1 MQQTLLI
8 CDDEKNIRDGLA
20 LAFQDEGF
28 QTLTASS
35 GDEAWA
41 LIGRNDVDLLITD
54 LRMEG
59 MSGEELLQKVH
70 GAYPRLPVI
79 ILTGHGT
86 IETAVVAM
94 RDGAV
99 DFFPKPVDLDRL
111 ILVVRK
117 SLSTNKLYEEHERL
131 KSELAEIKARTK
143 YGKIIG
149 KSQKMM
155 ALMELVGQV
164 APSRASVLITGESGV
179 GKELVATAIQELS
192 DRADKPF
199 IKVNSGGLSET
210 LLEDRLFGHEKGA
223 FTGAIS
229 MHKGYFEQADG
240 GTLFLDEIGEIPL
253 STQVKLLRAIQERT
267 FERLGGEKSMQVDV
281 RFICATNRDLAE
293 EVRKGTF
300 REDLFY
306 RLNVIHL
313 EVPPLRERKE
323 DIPLLMAS
331 FLDTFNRENNK
342 HIEGFSDE
350 AKRAMFGYDWPGNIR
365 ELRNAVESAVVL
377 CRTQVI
383 GPDDLPPAVTKSKD
397 GMQVSIPVGVT
408 LDEGEKR
415 LIVSTLDYCK
425 GNKTK
430 AAEVLGIGRKTLH
443 RKLQEYK
450 IEDGDDA

>member
-1 MQQTLLI
+1 
-8 CDDEKNIRDGLA
+8 
-20 LAFQDEGF
+20 
-28 QTLTASS
+28 
-35 GDEAWA
+35 
-41 LIGRNDVDLLITD
+41 
-54 LRMEG
+54 
-59 MSGEELLQKVH
+59 
-70 GAYPRLPVI
+70 
-79 ILTGHGT
+79 
-86 IETAVVAM
+86 
-94 RDGAV
+94 
-99 DFFPKPVDLDRL
+99 
-111 ILVVRK
+111 
-117 SLSTNKLYEEHERL
+117 
-131 KSELAEIKARTK
+131 
-143 YGKIIG
+143 
-149 KSQKMM
+149 
-155 ALMELVGQV
+155 MELVGQV